1 MNASPWHR
9 TLLRQMARTG
19 LIPDDVT
26 DERFA
31 ALLQRVSL
39 SYDDADKQRYLHDR
53 AFSLASQ
60 EMQDLYDRLQEASQS
75 EATVQRDRLKAVF
88 DTAATGLIVLEDNGQ
103 IFDLNP
109 VAEMILGLDHDTQV
123 AEPIGSVLVTADP
136 EDPSTV
142 DLQHAIATGEN
153 WRCSDVLLM
162 TRTGTLSAS
171 LLFRPMAS
179 GGGVLA
185 IEDITERKKAQAEL
199 IWRANHDSLTGLQNR
214 ASLVDQINRGLQR
227 ARRYGTSVAVLFIDL
242 DRFKRV
248 NDTLGHAAG
257 DVLLVECARRIGS
270 AIREVDTIARI
281 GGDEFVVLCENL
293 TTDSA
298 ARERDTREIAT
309 RIIKAVD
316 EPFMLDGTPA
326 YVEASIGIT
335 FSQGSPVGPDTLLR
349 DADIALYEAKQSGG
363 SALAFYDD
371 SMIDRMQYALELERQ
386 LRRALPTDELW
397 MAYQPILA
405 LDGDNVIGYEALARW
420 NSPQGPIGPEEFI
433 ATAET
438 AGLLN
443 DLGRRLIRRS
453 LHFLKDLPGDLR
465 LFINMSP
472 SQIAADGII
481 EWFDEALE
489 DTGADPRRLVIEITE
504 TAALADF
511 RIGQRL
517 AEFQSRGIAI
527 ALDDFGSGHSSL
539 SSLRT
544 LPLNLIKLDRSFL
557 NSTVDDPR
565 AESLARMLCEL
576 GHALGISI
584 VAEGIEDD
592 DQRRFAQDMG
602 CQYGQ
607 GILLGPPTTAD
618 QALEH
623 AARHV

>member
-1 MNASPWHR
+1 M
-9 TLLRQMARTG
+9 
-19 LIPDDVT
+19 
-26 DERFA
+26 
-31 ALLQRVSL
+31 
-39 SYDDADKQRYLHDR
+39 
-53 AFSLASQ
+53 
-60 EMQDLYDRLQEASQS
+60 
-75 EATVQRDRLKAVF
+75 
-88 DTAATGLIVLEDNGQ
+88 
-103 IFDLNP
+103 
-109 VAEMILGLDHDTQV
+109 
-123 AEPIGSVLVTADP
+123 
-136 EDPSTV
+136 
-142 DLQHAIATGEN
+142 
-153 WRCSDVLLM
+153 
-162 TRTGTLSAS
+162 
-171 LLFRPMAS
+171 
-179 GGGVLA
+179 
-185 IEDITERKKAQAEL
+185 EL
-199 IWRANHDSLTGLQNR
+199 
-214 ASLVDQINRGLQR
+214 
-227 ARRYGTSVAVLFIDL
+227 
-242 DRFKRV
+242 
-248 NDTLGHAAG
+248 
-257 DVLLVECARRIGS
+257 
-270 AIREVDTIARI
+270 
-281 GGDEFVVLCENL
+281 
-293 TTDSA
+293 
-298 ARERDTREIAT
+298 
-309 RIIKAVD
+309 
-316 EPFMLDGTPA
+316 
-326 YVEASIGIT
+326 
-335 FSQGSPVGPDTLLR
+335 
-349 DADIALYEAKQSGG
+349 
-363 SALAFYDD
+363 
-371 SMIDRMQYALELERQ
+371 
-386 LRRALPTDELW
+386 
-397 MAYQPILA
+397 
-405 LDGDNVIGYEALARW
+405 
-420 NSPQGPIGPEEFI
+420 PQGPIGPEEFI

-453 LHFLKDLPGDLR
+453 PALLNDLPGDLR

-565 AESLARMLCEL
+565 AESLARMLCDL

-584 VAEGIEDD
+584 VAEGIGDD